1 MFIQSQFRETD
12 EEKIVEFIQANPFA
26 ALVSYDG
33 GKPIATHIPLE
44 ITREA
49 DGQFVLE
56 GHVARANPQWK
67 TLVEN
72 EEVLTIFC
80 GAHAYTSPR
89 WYDEPHSTVPTWSY
103 MIIHAYGKPRLI
115 TDEAELA
122 RHLVK
127 LVERYENQTSYDLAK
142 VSAAT
147 MDKLTR
153 GIIGFKI
160 AVTRFEA
167 SFKLNQNRNRQSYQN
182 IIAELE
188 KRTDE
193 GSHKIAKAMK
203 SVEPDFR

>member
-26 ALVSYDG
+26 AVISFDG
-33 GKPIATHIPLE
+33 GKPIATHIPFE
-44 ITREA
+44 IVREA

-56 GHVARANPQWK
+56 AHFARANPQWK
-67 TLVEN
+67 TLTQN
-72 EEVLTIFC
+72 EEVLTIFT
-80 GAHAYTSPR
+80 GAHAYISPR
-89 WYDEPHSTVPTWSY
+89 WYTEPHSTVPTWSY
-103 MIIHAYGKPRLI
+103 LIVHVYGKPQLI
-115 TDEAELA
+115 TDETELGE
-122 RHLVK
+122 HLVK
-127 LVERYENQTSYDLAK
+127 LVERYENQTSYDLTK
-142 VSAAT
+142 VPAAT
-147 MDKLTR
+147 MGKLTR
-153 GIIGFKI
+153 GVVGFKI